1 MPSVTNPYTDR
12 LWPLMAYQVKARN
25 IAKELR
31 LNRLKQE
38 VGSRNLRAV
47 SAKQVATGEH
57 VRYVR
62 TQATAHLILQ
72 SAQRGRT
79 LDVFA

>member
-1 MPSVTNPYTDR
+1 
-12 LWPLMAYQVKARN
+12 MAYRVQTRN

-47 SAKQVATGEH
+47 FARQIATGEH
-57 VRYVR
+57 VRNVR
-62 TQATAHLILQ
+62 TKATAHLIRQ

-79 LDVFA
+79 IDVFA